1 MTEYGRS
8 GCQMMPWKAGER
20 GGDLERQTV
29 LNLFKPW
36 DFRITF
42 GE

>member
-1 MTEYGRS
+1 
-8 GCQMMPWKAGER
+8 MMPGMGGER

-29 LNLFKPW
+29 LNLFNPR

-42 GE
+42 GN

>member
-1 MTEYGRS
+1 MPGMGRE
-8 GCQMMPWKAGER
+8 K

-29 LNLFKPW
+29 LNLFNPR

-42 GE
+42 GN

>member
-1 MTEYGRS
+1 
-8 GCQMMPWKAGER
+8 MMPGMAGER

-42 GE
+42 GQ